1 MNRKILYLLCAIG
14 LFVTVYEITKSY
26 GLFESN
32 NNLIVESSVG
42 EWNIMVNGTNI
53 KTSETFTVNS
63 INIVDSDNVLNGK
76 LAPGSR
82 GYFDIVIDRTDSS
95 TSIKYDVTFDFSNLS
110 DSFVVDDIVLTSG
123 GTLHRTG
130 KYTYTGVIGLNDQSS
145 NTIRTYIKWENN
157 EDNNEEDSAIGKV
170 ANNKINIP
178 ITIDV
183 IQYNDETIT
192 DYVEENEEGE

>member
-1 MNRKILYLLCAIG
+1 MTI
-14 LFVTVYEITKSY
+14 YEITKSY

-42 EWNIMVNGTNI
+42 KWNIMVNGTNI
-53 KTSETFTVNS
+53 KNSETFTVNS

-110 DSFVVDDIVLTSG
+110 DSFVVDDITLTSG
-123 GTLHRTG
+123 GTLYRTG
-130 KYTYTGVIGLNDQSS
+130 EHTYTGIIKLNEESS

-157 EDNNEEDSAIGKV
+157 EDNNEKDSEIGRV
-170 ANNKINIP
+170 ADNKINIP
-178 ITIDV
+178 ITVDV
-183 IQYNDETIT
+183 IQYTGETIEE
-192 DYVEENEEGE
+192 YSEENEGE

>member
-1 MNRKILYLLCAIG
+1 MTI
-14 LFVTVYEITKSY
+14 YEITKSY

-42 EWNIMVNGTNI
+42 KWNILVNNTNI
-53 KTSETFTVNS
+53 KNSETFTVDS
-63 INIVDSDNVLNGK
+63 INIVGSDNVLNGK

-110 DSFVVDDIVLTSG
+110 DSFVVDDISLTSG
-123 GTLHRTG
+123 GTLYRTG
-130 KYTYTGVIGLNDQSS
+130 EYTYSGIIKLNEESS

-157 EDNNEEDSAIGKV
+157 EDNNEEDSEIGKV

-178 ITIDV
+178 ITVDV
-183 IQYNDETIT
+183 IQYAGETI
-192 DYVEENEEGE
+192 EEYSEDNEGE

>member
-1 MNRKILYLLCAIG
+1 MHRKILYLLCAIG
-14 LFVTVYEITKSY
+14 LFVTIYEITKSY

-42 EWNIMVNGTNI
+42 KWNIIVNGTNI
-53 KTSETFTVNS
+53 KNSETFTVNS

-110 DSFVVDDIVLTSG
+110 DSFVVDEISLTSG
-123 GTLHRTG
+123 STLYRTG
-130 KYTYTGVIGLNDQSS
+130 KYTYSGIIMLNGDSS

-157 EDNNEEDSAIGKV
+157 EDNNDEDSEIGGV
-170 ANNKINIP
+170 ADNKINIP
-178 ITIDV
+178 ITVDV
-183 IQYNDETIT
+183 IQYTGETI
-192 DYVEENEEGE
+192 EEYSEDNEGE